1 MKKSDFEYIL
11 DLLRHYA
18 GWDLSNDKYFIID
31 KKIYNYICEKG
42 YASVEDLI
50 AELKTGQKSV
60 LWSVVEALTLSDT
73 YFYRDYQ
80 VFKGFE
86 NYMLPQ
92 MREINRSS
100 KRLHIWSLG
109 CSTGQETYSIA
120 MAVKRKLQG
129 VKDWQ
134 LKITGTDI
142 STYSIAKAQKGIY
155 SQFDIQM
162 GLNMRQI
169 LDNFH
174 QEQNNWAVNADLAS
188 MVEFRRYNLLDELT
202 HTDKYDVIFC
212 RYVLQYFPAELQKQ
226 LIAKI
231 YSRQVEAGFLYIGL
245 NETIAGLEEFYE
257 PVTGMD
263 CLYQAKLNISN
274 PYGGNESL
282 IKTEERVSPQ
292 KNEDDGIPSFVR
304 PEKLAYR
311 RPLMSDA
318 LIEDLKRRDDEDE

>member
-1 MKKSDFEYIL
+1 MKKSDFEYVL
-11 DLLRHYA
+11 DLLRRYA

-42 YASVEDLI
+42 YASIDELI

-60 LWSVVEALTLSDT
+60 LWSVVEALTMSDT
-73 YFYRDYQ
+73 YFYRDYP

-109 CSTGQETYSIA
+109 CSTGQEAYSIA

-129 VKDWQ
+129 IKDWH
-134 LKITGTDI
+134 LSIIGTDI
-142 STYSIAKAQKGIY
+142 SSYSITKAQRGVY

-174 QEQNNWAVNADLAS
+174 QEQGGWAVNEDIAS

-212 RYVLQYFPAELQKQ
+212 RYVLQYFPPELQKK
-226 LIAKI
+226 LVAKI
-231 YSRQVEAGFLYIGL
+231 YSRQVEAGFLYVGI
-245 NETIAGLEEFYE
+245 NETIAGLDTFYQ

-263 CLYQAKLNISN
+263 CLYQAKLNVSN
-274 PYGGNESL
+274 PYVEQNMTMKVDDPKFEAE
-282 IKTEERVSPQ
+282 KA
-292 KNEDDGIPSFVR
+292 EDDIPSFVR

-318 LIEDLKRRDDEDE
+318 LMSRKDDEK